1 MWLKKIESINN
12 QNIVSNIS
20 NIIPDYNSQNI
31 NNQKIDPNDK
41 IQNNLP
47 NHNIQTKN
55 NNNDDE
61 LTNISDQCKNTNN
74 NKNTPKKS

>member
-20 NIIPDYNSQNI
+20 NIIPAYNSQNI

-47 NHNIQTKN
+47 NYNIQTK
-55 NNNDDE
+55 NNDDE
-61 LTNISDQCKNTNN
+61 LTNICD
-74 NKNTPKKS
+74 

>member
-1 MWLKKIESINN
+1 MEIGKKFFKDNN

-20 NIIPDYNSQNI
+20 NIIPNYNSQNI

-47 NHNIQTKN
+47 NYNIQIKIIIIMMKN
-55 NNNDDE
+55 
-61 LTNISDQCKNTNN
+61 LLI
-74 NKNTPKKS
+74 